1 MKLKALILIIILA
14 CCTGMQAQKYVG
26 GDLSLVPA
34 YEAAGDKWLDADGN
48 TINSHYQD
56 GMITYVHDVA
66 GWNAVRVRLI
76 VEADKDNV
84 PATCQDLDY
93 VKKLGKRVKDAGMN
107 LLLDI
112 FYSDTWTDVSKQW
125 IPDSWG
131 YNRSTAT
138 ETLAQKVKS
147 YTTDVLNEL
156 TAYGAKPDFVQIG
169 NEVSYGMLWDSA
181 SGQNK
186 ANAFY
191 TSGSYTQYS
200 SQIQRFATLLKAAAE
215 GVRASNC
222 AAAKIVLHCERTY
235 TASHCKNFY
244 TWVQQAGFTDYD
256 IIGLS
261 FYPLWHGTLTN
272 LRNTLSTLQSAFP
285 SKEIHIV
292 ETGYQNNTSFTFENG
307 NHNTSAIWPYSPAGQ
322 AAFLKD
328 LIAALTDYKNVTGL
342 YYWQPEECGNG
353 ADASGNK
360 RVMAEWDNRGFWELK
375 SESSSHH
382 LNSATA
388 LMTLKTFISSSSGDD
403 TQTDISSQFNNLD
416 FESCEKSGES
426 ITSCPGWTIN
436 YEQGWGSIWP
446 VIVNEWHSALADG
459 NCFQAWVAA
468 NNSLAAGN
476 IISQSLENM
485 PAGTYTITAKVHTD
499 YNGIYLF
506 ANDDAQLVSATSSWG
521 TAYETK
527 VTTTLTETSTIT
539 LGLKLNSATPA
550 AGSEINLYA
559 DNFKCFSQTSGIE
572 VGSIK
577 PQNTVNANKVY
588 TLDGRRVSSIEQ
600 APSGIYIIG
609 NKKVIKK

>member
-191 TSGSYTQYS
+191 TSGSYTQYT

-272 LRNTLSTLQSAFP
+272 LRNTLNTLQSAFP

-360 RVMAEWDNRGFWELK
+360 RVMAEWDNRGFWEISWK
-375 SESSSHH
+375 SGSHQ

-416 FESCEKSGES
+416 F
-426 ITSCPGWTIN
+426 
-436 YEQGWGSIWP
+436 
-446 VIVNEWHSALADG
+446 
-459 NCFQAWVAA
+459 
-468 NNSLAAGN
+468 
-476 IISQSLENM
+476 
-485 PAGTYTITAKVHTD
+485 
-499 YNGIYLF
+499 
-506 ANDDAQLVSATSSWG
+506 
-521 TAYETK
+521 
-527 VTTTLTETSTIT
+527 
-539 LGLKLNSATPA
+539 
-550 AGSEINLYA
+550 
-559 DNFKCFSQTSGIE
+559 
-572 VGSIK
+572 
-577 PQNTVNANKVY
+577 
-588 TLDGRRVSSIEQ
+588 
-600 APSGIYIIG
+600 
-609 NKKVIKK
+609 